1 MNAKRLTAYR
11 VVTTLVLLVSAL
23 AELSSPPQRGGGR
36 RGVLPPLR
44 TAQAA
49 SGTWTQTEW
58 TTPNAALGVAP
69 SGTNQYFRPSS
80 VSSFGQLVGTFGVC
94 AGAGVWCQGPGDSAG
109 GQTLR
114 LAGNHKSDASNPYS
128 SDLNG
133 DGISELLFANWWN
146 GSYVFNGGW
155 IYWGQGT
162 PTSPSWSA
170 SQRTDLPTIGGHG
183 AAVADLNGDGRPEVI
198 FSNFYNGSTY
208 NLNSYIYWG
217 QAGGPYGVQYSAS
230 ARTDL
235 PTSGGHGAVV
245 ADLNGDGRPE
255 VIFTNYFNDSTHNVN
270 SMIYWGQAGGPY
282 GVQYSVGARTDLPTS
297 GAHIA
302 AVADLNGD
310 GRPEVIF
317 ANCCNDST
325 YNLNSY
331 IYWGQAGGTYGVQY
345 SASARTDLPTSGAR
359 GVAVADLNGDGRP
372 EVIFAN
378 SYNADS
384 YIYWGQAG
392 GTYGVQYSASQRT
405 NLPGVGAHK
414 TSVADVNNDGQRDVV
429 IQNYNGGFTRVFWGP
444 LPGSGTATSYWDRS
458 QAFGF
463 RGLSLSDLNG
473 DGRVDL
479 LTGQQGGS
487 NSWFGGTSGR
497 VYFHNGTGAP
507 YNAAPSFDLPVQ
519 SSPSAYASFGPG
531 RGSSASWSG
540 QPRPVYGTA
549 FPNYGAL
556 ESMVM
561 DSGQNGAAWHTVSAT
576 TQISAGTGI
585 TLFVAA
591 SDNLAALN
599 NPTWV
604 QAGAMGDGSW
614 TQSLSGVSGRYAR
627 YRVIL
632 WRDHT
637 TEASPALQDITF
649 AYETIPT
656 QANFNKTA
664 PANGASGQPV
674 NNLLLQWT
682 TVADAGHYELCYDTT
697 LNGAC
702 NASWLNV
709 GSLSSFLLSGLT
721 LGTTYE
727 WQVRACNIAGCNG
740 GANNG
745 GWWLFT
751 TATGPAA
758 FSKLSPADN
767 SSGLPPSPTLVWAS
781 TTGNGTVTYD
791 YCVKT
796 VNAAC
801 TGSEWTNVGTLTSV
815 TLSGL
820 SAGTIYYWQVRACDD
835 DGCREANAGS
845 RWKFQTAQ
853 AVGSFS
859 KFAPGDGAFNV
870 NTNTAQ
876 LQWSQSDGAT
886 EYKVCLGTAVNACN
900 ILDGGPGQY
909 ASVGANQ
916 FRALSDLP
924 LQPNTTYYWQ
934 VLATNGVYT
943 TFANG
948 NNPFAF
954 WSFTTLPNGPG
965 NFNKTAPAFNATN
978 VPTGNIAFN
987 WTLASGAVSYTV
999 CVGAFAGDCST
1010 SATSFGTSV
1019 VLPGPLP
1026 AGATLVWQVTAHN
1039 AAGTNNADS
1048 NAWWPFTTVPNAP
1061 LSFSKYAPVNGASGQ
1076 PVGVNLAWQ
1085 DTPDETYYQVCVGT
1099 SPGLCTFA
1107 NVTTTANTTSY
1118 ALTGLDF
1125 GTTYHWQVSA
1135 CNAGGCTPANGGAAW
1150 SFSTLNPPL
1159 PGPFYKSAPANGAL
1173 NVPANAGAVLLQW
1186 TASAQANGYEVCMGT
1201 SAGSCNL
1208 TGGGFRDVSGT
1219 LSVTVQQIG
1228 VALAPASTYYWQVR
1242 AYNVQTATRALAD
1255 GGVSFHFS
1263 TAPADGPAE
1272 FGKESPVNGTYGVAT
1287 GTVALRW
1294 FSSAGATSYE
1304 LCAGTAVNSCD
1315 ALPGNG
1321 WLDVGNALSYTLS
1334 GLQAGTTYYWQ
1345 VRAKNAGGATPA
1357 DGGGWWRFNTIN
1369 DNPPAEFSKLTPAHL
1384 AAGVPTATAVLSW
1397 NVSTGGNA
1405 YEVCVG
1411 SAPGL
1416 CEASGGW
1423 VNVGSA
1429 LQWAVTPALSAATT
1443 YWWQVRA
1450 LGGNTPVQANGGQ
1463 WWAFTTQADGP
1474 GTFGKQ
1480 TPVRGA
1486 GNRSPSGLLLTW
1498 GVAVGAQ
1505 DYEVCLGTQAGLC
1518 DVTGGWVNTNG
1529 NLNWTVSV
1537 ALQPATTYWWQ
1548 VRAVGLGG
1556 VRTPADDG
1564 EWWHFTTA
1572 GSGPQAFG
1580 KRAPSNSAAGQGLN
1594 PTLSWGESSGASRY
1608 EVCVGL
1614 LPGECSASG
1623 GGWITVNGT
1632 SYQASGLNYATTY
1645 WWQVRAVNAS
1655 GQQPADGGTWWQF
1668 TTGNADGPLG
1678 AFAKGAP
1685 VHLATEV
1692 ATATA
1697 ALSWTLSAGASR
1709 YEVCVGSAPG
1719 LCEASDGW
1727 VDVGNVTQWTVT
1739 PALRAATTYWWQV
1752 RARNDAGGL
1761 AQADAGQWWAFTTQA
1776 NGLGAFGKRVPVQGA
1791 SERPYSGLQLSW
1803 AGAFGAGSYEVCL
1816 GTQAGLCDVTGSW
1829 TPVGNVTVWL
1839 VNVALQPATTYWWQV
1854 RARDASG
1861 RQRQADE
1868 GDWWYFTTASGPGPE
1883 RPAGF
1888 GKREPANLATGV
1900 ATATAVLSWTL
1911 SAGASRYEVCVGAL
1925 AGDCAVTGGWVNAAG
1940 TSYALSGLSH
1950 ATTYWW
1956 QVRAVNAGGQ
1966 TLADGGVWWRFTT
1979 LNAPDSPI
1987 GAFGKSA
1994 PAHEAVGVPTNAT
2007 LSWNTA
2013 ANAARYT
2020 VCVGTQ
2026 PGLCDVVNNA
2036 ETTATNLALAGAQA
2050 GRTYWWQVTAHDG
2063 AGASR
2068 QADEG
2073 AWWVFVTANDPVNG
2087 PGAFGKQQPV
2097 SGTVVVNPFGLQW
2110 GVSTNAA
2117 RYQVCVGRA
2126 MGLCD
2131 VVNNAIANSGSSWVL
2146 PAGSYWWQVMA
2157 VDTQGDMTQADGG
2170 VWWPFTV
2177 ESAIGNVDTGGATGT
2192 RKEVT
2197 PTAVRMGE
2205 LVSYTIVISNA
2216 GSVAVTARVT
2226 DTLAVSATLMSA
2238 TPGYAQTGQTL
2249 VWSGVNV
2256 PAGGTVVLTVT
2267 VRAASGPLPEGYTLF
2282 NSMTI
2287 GAADGEFT
2295 RSAPGVSVEPWRAFV
2310 PIVMRPP
2317 DLLPRVFMPI
2327 VMRP

>member
-1 MNAKRLTAYR
+1 MNATRLTAHR

-23 AELSSPPQRGGGR
+23 AGLSSPPQRGGDVG
-36 RGVLPPLR
+36 GVLPPLR

-58 TTPNAALGVAP
+58 TTPNSTLGVAP

-80 VSSFGQLVGTFGVC
+80 VSSYGQLVGTFGVC
-94 AGAGVWCQGPGDSAG
+94 AGAGAWCQGPGEAAG

-114 LAGNHKSDASNPYS
+114 LAGNHKSDNANPYS

-133 DGISELLFANWWN
+133 DGISELLFANWYN
-146 GSYVFNGGW
+146 GSSHVFNGGW

-162 PTSPSWSA
+162 PTNPSWST
-170 SQRTDLPTIGGHG
+170 SQRTDLPTNGTWGT
-183 AAVADLNGDGRPEVI
+183 AVHDLNGDGFPEVL
-198 FSNFYNGSTY
+198 FSSYSA
-208 NLNSYIYWG
+208 SDYIYWG
-217 QAGGPYGVQYSAS
+217 QS
-230 ARTDL
+230 
-235 PTSGGHGAVV
+235 
-245 ADLNGDGRPE
+245 
-255 VIFTNYFNDSTHNVN
+255 
-270 SMIYWGQAGGPY
+270 
-282 GVQYSVGARTDLPTS
+282 
-297 GAHIA
+297 
-302 AVADLNGD
+302 
-310 GRPEVIF
+310 
-317 ANCCNDST
+317 
-325 YNLNSY
+325 
-331 IYWGQAGGTYGVQY
+331 GGTYGVQY
-345 SASARTDLPTSGAR
+345 SASHRSELPFIGSNSGL
-359 GVAVADLNGDGRP
+359 AVADLNRDGRP
-372 EVIFAN
+372 EVIN
-378 SYNADS
+378 GSR
-384 YIYWGQAG
+384 IYWGQAG
-392 GTYGVQYSASQRT
+392 GAYGLQYSAAAHTTLSSGMAIAVADLNSDGWPELVVNGEYNFRIYWGQAGGVYGVDYSNSASTVLPTPIRENYAIAVADLNSDGLPEVIQANCCDSGVYYYDSYIYWAQAGGTYGVSYTTSNRT
-405 NLPGVGAHK
+405 ALPIATAYNL
-414 TSVADVNNDGQRDVV
+414 SVVDLNGDGQRDVV
-429 IQNYNGGFTRVFWGP
+429 VQNCCASPQFVRVFWGP
-444 LPGSGTATSYWDRS
+444 FPASGTATNSWTFSHGYPGN
-458 QAFGF
+458 FYGM
-463 RGLSLSDLNG
+463 SLSDLNS

-479 LTGQQGGS
+479 LISRYASDGAG
-487 NSWFGGTSGR
+487 GR
-497 VYFHNGTGAP
+497 VYFHNGNHSAP
-507 YNAAPSFDLPVQ
+507 YSAVPSSTLRVDFAT
-519 SSPSAYASFGPG
+519 AYVSFGPG
-531 RGSSASWSG
+531 RGTTTSLFG
-540 QPRPVYGTA
+540 QPRAT
-549 FPNYGAL
+549 YGAGLPAYGVL
-556 ESMVM
+556 ESMAI
-561 DSGQNGAAWHTVSAT
+561 DSGKAGTVWHTVSAT

-604 QAGAMGDGSW
+604 QVGAMGNGSW

-632 WRDHT
+632 WRDRT

-664 PANGASGQPV
+664 PANGATGQTV

-709 GSLSSFLLSGLT
+709 SSLSSFLLSGLT

-801 TGSEWTNVGTLTSV
+801 TGSEWTNVGTLTST

-853 AVGSFS
+853 AIGSFS

-909 ASVGANQ
+909 ASVGLNQ
-916 FRALSDLP
+916 FRILNDLP
-924 LQPNTTYYWQ
+924 LLPNTTYYWQ

-943 TFANG
+943 TYANG
-948 NNPFAF
+948 SPFAF

-978 VPTGNIAFN
+978 VPAGNIAFN

-999 CVGAFAGDCST
+999 CIGTFAGDCSYSVTSTAT
-1010 SATSFGTSV
+1010 SA

-1369 DNPPAEFSKLTPAHL
+1369 DNPPAEFSKVTPAHL

-1537 ALQPATTYWWQ
+1537 VLQPATTYWWQ

-1556 VRTPADDG
+1556 ARTPADDG

-1940 TSYALSGLSH
+1940 TSYALSELSH

-2007 LSWNTA
+2007 LNWNTA

-2170 VWWPFTV
+2170 AWWPFTV

-2226 DTLAVSATLMSA
+2226 DTLAVSATLVGA
-2238 TPGYAQTGQTL
+2238 TPGYVQSGQTL

-2256 PAGGTVVLTVT
+2256 PAGGTAAITVT
-2267 VRAASGPLPEGYTLF
+2267 LRAGSGLLPGGYALG
-2282 NSMTI
+2282 NSVTI
-2287 GAADGEFT
+2287 GAADGEIV
-2295 RSAPGVSVEPWRAFV
+2295 RSAPAVQVEPWRAYA
-2310 PIVMRPP
+2310 PIVRRP
-2317 DLLPRVFMPI
+2317 
-2327 VMRP
+2327 

>member
-11 VVTTLVLLVSAL
+11 VVTTLVLLVSAPAGRASFARLVSSLIL
-23 AELSSPPQRGGGR
+23 ALSALGGLLLITTIMLPPRAAQASSPD
-36 RGVLPPLR
+36 L
-44 TAQAA
+44 QAA
-49 SGTWTQTEW
+49 IAGSWLHTCALKGGQVYCWGRNHYGQLGDNTTTNRITPTLVADGVMGNSGVTAVDAGAYHTCALKGGQVYCWGYNGNGQLGDGTTTQR
-58 TTPNAALGVAP
+58 TTPTLVANGAMGNSGVTAIAVGGYNTCALKGGQVYCW
-69 SGTNQYFRPSS
+69 GWNGY
-80 VSSFGQLVGTFGVC
+80 GQLGDGTTTYRTTPTLVADGAMGNSGVTAVAA
-94 AGAGVWCQGPGDSAG
+94 AGAGHTCALKGGRVYCWGRNDYGQLGDGTTTYRNTPVLVANGAMGNSGVTAVAVDEVHTCALKG
-109 GQTLR
+109 GQVYCWG
-114 LAGNHKSDASNPYS
+114 GNWVAQ
-128 SDLNG
+128 LG
-133 DGISELLFANWWN
+133 DGTTTHRNTPVLVAN
-146 GSYVFNGGW
+146 
-155 IYWGQGT
+155 
-162 PTSPSWSA
+162 
-170 SQRTDLPTIGGHG
+170 G
-183 AAVADLNGDGRPEVI
+183 AMGNSGVTAVAVGGYHNCALKGGQVYCWGYNHAGQLGASSSQTCDGYPC
-198 FSNFYNGSTY
+198 STTP
-208 NLNSYIYWG
+208 L
-217 QAGGPYGVQYSAS
+217 
-230 ARTDL
+230 
-235 PTSGGHGAVV
+235 
-245 ADLNGDGRPE
+245 
-255 VIFTNYFNDSTHNVN
+255 
-270 SMIYWGQAGGPY
+270 
-282 GVQYSVGARTDLPTS
+282 
-297 GAHIA
+297 
-302 AVADLNGD
+302 AVANGAM
-310 GRPEVIF
+310 G
-317 ANCCNDST
+317 
-325 YNLNSY
+325 NS
-331 IYWGQAGGTYGVQY
+331 GVTAVAGGTYHTLGLKDTICLFAWGWNGYGQLGDGTTTNRNTPVQV
-345 SASARTDLPTSGAR
+345 SGGCGWGIPLPAPFSKTAPVSGATGLPTTVVLSWTAPASGTLHHYRYCLATTPSCAPSTQVPSTTISVTVSGLAPGATYHWQVR
-359 GVAVADLNGDGRP
+359 ACATSACDLFTD
-372 EVIFAN
+372 AN
-378 SYNADS
+378 S
-384 YIYWGQAG
+384 
-392 GTYGVQYSASQRT
+392 GTHWTFTVQ
-405 NLPGVGAHK
+405 
-414 TSVADVNNDGQRDVV
+414 
-429 IQNYNGGFTRVFWGP
+429 P
-444 LPGSGTATSYWDRS
+444 LPSQSG
-458 QAFGF
+458 
-463 RGLSLSDLNG
+463 
-473 DGRVDL
+473 
-479 LTGQQGGS
+479 
-487 NSWFGGTSGR
+487 
-497 VYFHNGTGAP
+497 
-507 YNAAPSFDLPVQ
+507 
-519 SSPSAYASFGPG
+519 
-531 RGSSASWSG
+531 
-540 QPRPVYGTA
+540 
-549 FPNYGAL
+549 
-556 ESMVM
+556 
-561 DSGQNGAAWHTVSAT
+561 
-576 TQISAGTGI
+576 
-585 TLFVAA
+585 
-591 SDNLAALN
+591 
-599 NPTWV
+599 
-604 QAGAMGDGSW
+604 
-614 TQSLSGVSGRYAR
+614 
-627 YRVIL
+627 
-632 WRDHT
+632 
-637 TEASPALQDITF
+637 
-649 AYETIPT
+649 
-656 QANFNKTA
+656 FNKTA
-664 PANGASGQPV
+664 PANGATGQPV

-709 GSLSSFLLSGLT
+709 SSLSSFLLSGLT

-801 TGSEWTNVGTLTSV
+801 TGSEWTNVGTLTST

-853 AVGSFS
+853 AIGSFS

-909 ASVGANQ
+909 ASVGLNQ
-916 FRALSDLP
+916 FRILNDLP
-924 LQPNTTYYWQ
+924 LLPNTTYYWQ

-978 VPTGNIAFN
+978 VPAGNIAFN

-999 CVGAFAGDCST
+999 CIGVFAGDCSYSVTSTAT
-1010 SATSFGTSV
+1010 SA

-1369 DNPPAEFSKLTPAHL
+1369 DNPPAEFSKVTPAHL

-1463 WWAFTTQADGP
+1463 WWAFTTVSDPPPGP
-1474 GTFGKQ
+1474 GGFSKL
-1480 TPVRGA
+1480 TPPQGA
-1486 GNRSPSGLLLTW
+1486 SGQPTSALSLTW
-1498 GVAVGAQ
+1498 GAAANATG
-1505 DYEVCLGTQAGLC
+1505 YEVCLGTQNNLC
-1518 DVTGGWVNTNG
+1518 DVTGNWVSAGNTT
-1529 NLNWTVSV
+1529 NWT
-1537 ALQPATTYWWQ
+1537 
-1548 VRAVGLGG
+1548 
-1556 VRTPADDG
+1556 
-1564 EWWHFTTA
+1564 
-1572 GSGPQAFG
+1572 
-1580 KRAPSNSAAGQGLN
+1580 
-1594 PTLSWGESSGASRY
+1594 
-1608 EVCVGL
+1608 
-1614 LPGECSASG
+1614 
-1623 GGWITVNGT
+1623 
-1632 SYQASGLNYATTY
+1632 
-1645 WWQVRAVNAS
+1645 
-1655 GQQPADGGTWWQF
+1655 
-1668 TTGNADGPLG
+1668 
-1678 AFAKGAP
+1678 
-1685 VHLATEV
+1685 
-1692 ATATA
+1692 
-1697 ALSWTLSAGASR
+1697 
-1709 YEVCVGSAPG
+1709 
-1719 LCEASDGW
+1719 
-1727 VDVGNVTQWTVT
+1727 
-1739 PALRAATTYWWQV
+1739 
-1752 RARNDAGGL
+1752 
-1761 AQADAGQWWAFTTQA
+1761 
-1776 NGLGAFGKRVPVQGA
+1776 
-1791 SERPYSGLQLSW
+1791 
-1803 AGAFGAGSYEVCL
+1803 
-1816 GTQAGLCDVTGSW
+1816 
-1829 TPVGNVTVWL
+1829 

-1854 RARDASG
+1854 RAVNASG
-1861 RQRQADE
+1861 QAQAND
-1868 GDWWYFTTASGPGPE
+1868 GAWWYFTTATGAAAPE
-1883 RPAGF
+1883 AFGKVAPANNAAGQPLNPALSWDPAG
-1888 GKREPANLATGV
+1888 GATG
-1900 ATATAVLSWTL
+1900 
-1911 SAGASRYEVCVGAL
+1911 YEICVGL
-1925 AGDCAVTGGWVNAAG
+1925 LPGDCSKTGGWAGVGG
-1940 TSYALSGLSH
+1940 TSYALSGLNY
-1950 ATTYWW
+1950 ATTYFW
-1956 QVRAVNAGGQ
+1956 QVKAVNAAGQ
-1966 TLADGGVWWRFTT
+1966 TMADGGVWWRFTT
-1979 LNAPDSPI
+1979 ENAPGSPI
-1987 GAFGKSA
+1987 GAFGKVA
-1994 PAHEAVGVPTNAT
+1994 PAQAATGVAMTGT
-2007 LSWNTA
+2007 LSWGA
-2013 ANAARYT
+2013 AENAARYT

-2026 PGLCDVVNNA
+2026 PGLCDVMNHVEVFSPTVSLTLANA
-2036 ETTATNLALAGAQA
+2036 QP
-2050 GRTYWWQVTAHDG
+2050 GRTYWWQVFAYNDG
-2063 AGASR
+2063 NLRLADAG
-2068 QADEG
+2068 Q
-2073 AWWVFVTANDPVNG
+2073 WWAFSVANDPDVG
-2087 PGAFGKQQPV
+2087 PGDFGKTSPI
-2097 SGTVVVNPFGLQW
+2097 SGTTVANPVGLAW
-2110 GVSTNAA
+2110 GAA
-2117 RYQVCVGRA
+2117 SGAVGYRVCVGTA
-2126 MGLCD
+2126 WGLCD
-2131 VVNNAIANSGSSWVL
+2131 AVNQVSASAAPLTITL
-2146 PAGSYWWQVMA
+2146 PAGSYWWQATA
-2157 VDTQGDMTQADGG
+2157 VDAEGDTTQADGG
-2170 VWWPFTV
+2170 AWWPFTV
-2177 ESAIGNVDTGGATGT
+2177 QSGIGNLDNAGT
-2192 RKEVT
+2192 RKEAA
-2197 PTAVRMGE
+2197 PTVVRMGE
-2205 LVSYTIVISNA
+2205 LVSYTIVLSNSGDA
-2216 GSVAVTARVT
+2216 AVTARVT
-2226 DTLAVSATLMSA
+2226 DTLAVSATLVSA
-2238 TPGYAQTGQTL
+2238 TPGYAQSGQTL
-2249 VWSGVNV
+2249 AWSNVNV
-2256 PAGGTVVLTVT
+2256 PAGGTAVLTVT
-2267 VRAASGPLPEGYTLF
+2267 VRAASGPLPGGYALG
-2282 NSMTI
+2282 NSVTI
-2287 GAADGEFT
+2287 GTADGQIT
-2295 RSAPGVSVEPWRAFV
+2295 RNAPAVTVEPWRAFV
-2310 PIVMRPP
+2310 PIVQRPP
-2317 DLLPRVFMPI
+2317 DLAPRVFMPI

>member
-1 MNAKRLTAYR
+1 M
-11 VVTTLVLLVSAL
+11 
-23 AELSSPPQRGGGR
+23 
-36 RGVLPPLR
+36 
-44 TAQAA
+44 
-49 SGTWTQTEW
+49 
-58 TTPNAALGVAP
+58 
-69 SGTNQYFRPSS
+69 
-80 VSSFGQLVGTFGVC
+80 
-94 AGAGVWCQGPGDSAG
+94 
-109 GQTLR
+109 
-114 LAGNHKSDASNPYS
+114 
-128 SDLNG
+128 
-133 DGISELLFANWWN
+133 
-146 GSYVFNGGW
+146 
-155 IYWGQGT
+155 
-162 PTSPSWSA
+162 
-170 SQRTDLPTIGGHG
+170 
-183 AAVADLNGDGRPEVI
+183 
-198 FSNFYNGSTY
+198 FS
-208 NLNSYIYWG
+208 
-217 QAGGPYGVQYSAS
+217 
-230 ARTDL
+230 
-235 PTSGGHGAVV
+235 
-245 ADLNGDGRPE
+245 
-255 VIFTNYFNDSTHNVN
+255 
-270 SMIYWGQAGGPY
+270 
-282 GVQYSVGARTDLPTS
+282 
-297 GAHIA
+297 
-302 AVADLNGD
+302 
-310 GRPEVIF
+310 
-317 ANCCNDST
+317 
-325 YNLNSY
+325 
-331 IYWGQAGGTYGVQY
+331 
-345 SASARTDLPTSGAR
+345 
-359 GVAVADLNGDGRP
+359 
-372 EVIFAN
+372 
-378 SYNADS
+378 
-384 YIYWGQAG
+384 
-392 GTYGVQYSASQRT
+392 
-405 NLPGVGAHK
+405 
-414 TSVADVNNDGQRDVV
+414 
-429 IQNYNGGFTRVFWGP
+429 
-444 LPGSGTATSYWDRS
+444 
-458 QAFGF
+458 
-463 RGLSLSDLNG
+463 
-473 DGRVDL
+473 
-479 LTGQQGGS
+479 
-487 NSWFGGTSGR
+487 
-497 VYFHNGTGAP
+497 
-507 YNAAPSFDLPVQ
+507 
-519 SSPSAYASFGPG
+519 
-531 RGSSASWSG
+531 

-549 FPNYGAL
+549 FPTYGVL

-561 DSGQNGAAWHTVSAT
+561 DSGQNGTAWQSVVANTA
-576 TQISAGTGI
+576 IAAGTGI

-591 SDNLAALN
+591 SDNLSALST
-599 NPTWV
+599 PSWV
-604 QAGAMGDGSW
+604 QVGAMGNGSW
-614 TQSLSGVSGRYAR
+614 TQSMSGVSGRYAR
-627 YRVIL
+627 YRVVL
-632 WRDHT
+632 WRDRT

-664 PANGASGQPV
+664 PANGATGQPV

-801 TGSEWTNVGTLTSV
+801 TGSEWTNVGTLTST

-886 EYKVCLGTAVNACN
+886 EYKVCLGTAVNNCN
-900 ILDGGPGQY
+900 ILGGGPGQY
-909 ASVGANQ
+909 ASVGLNQ
-916 FRALSDLP
+916 FRILSDL
-924 LQPNTTYYWQ
+924 LLLPNTTYYWQ
-934 VLATNGVYT
+934 ALATNGVYT

-999 CVGAFAGDCST
+999 CIGAFAGDCSYSVTSTAT
-1010 SATSFGTSV
+1010 SA

-1537 ALQPATTYWWQ
+1537 VLQPATTYWWQ

-1623 GGWITVNGT
+1623 GGWMTVNGT

-1791 SERPYSGLQLSW
+1791 SEQPYSGLQLSW
-1803 AGAFGAGSYEVCL
+1803 TGAFGAGSYEVCL

-1868 GDWWYFTTASGPGPE
+1868 GNWWYFTTASGPGPE

-2110 GVSTNAA
+2110 EVSTNAV

-2146 PAGSYWWQVMA
+2146 PAGSYWWQATA
-2157 VDTQGDMTQADGG
+2157 VDAEGDTTQADGG
-2170 VWWPFTV
+2170 EWWPFTV
-2177 ESAIGNVDTGGATGT
+2177 QSAIGNVDTSGPTGT
-2192 RKEVT
+2192 RKEAA
-2197 PTAVRMGE
+2197 PTVVRMGE
-2205 LVSYTIVISNA
+2205 LVTYTIVVSNA
-2216 GSVAVTARVT
+2216 GSADVAVTIT
-2226 DTLAVSATLMSA
+2226 DTLAESATLVGA
-2238 TPGYAQTGQTL
+2238 TPGYVQSGQTL
-2249 VWSGVNV
+2249 AWSNVAV
-2256 PAGGTVVLTVT
+2256 PADGTTVLTIT
-2267 VRAASGPLPEGYTLF
+2267 VRAANGPLPEGYFLD
-2282 NSMTI
+2282 NSVVI
-2287 GAADGEFT
+2287 GAVDGEIV
-2295 RSAPGVSVEPWRAFV
+2295 RSAPAVQVEPWRAFV
-2310 PIVMRPP
+2310 PIVQRPP
-2317 DLLPRVFMPI
+2317 DLAPRVFMPI